1 MQILCGR
8 MQDQQELEHRLKEV
22 ACDLRQR
29 VRQELAF
36 PAIVHF
42 YTWLLQGA
50 CCCSQAS
57 LPTVHLRTFLLHHQ
71 RRH

>member
-1 MQILCGR
+1 MLQGHSAP
-8 MQDQQELEHRLKEV
+8 QDQQELEHRLKEV

-36 PAIVHF
+36 PAVVHF

-50 CCCSQAS
+50 CCCSQ
-57 LPTVHLRTFLLHHQ
+57 PQPHMRKP
-71 RRH
+71 RHFRNYARGT